1 MSNWQIE
8 HMAEDYRQRLL
19 EEVEQ
24 IRLEKLAR
32 RAHVRCPNRFERTM
46 ITFAD
51 WMISIG
57 RQLRKRYEAPNI
69 NCGKSPTGSFAN

>member
-8 HMAEDYRQRLL
+8 YMAEYQRQRLV

-24 IRLEKLAR
+24 MRLEKLAR
-32 RAHVRCPNRFERTM
+32 RSHVRCPNRFERTM
-46 ITFAD
+46 IAFAN

-57 RQLRKRYEAPNI
+57 RQLHKRYEAPDL